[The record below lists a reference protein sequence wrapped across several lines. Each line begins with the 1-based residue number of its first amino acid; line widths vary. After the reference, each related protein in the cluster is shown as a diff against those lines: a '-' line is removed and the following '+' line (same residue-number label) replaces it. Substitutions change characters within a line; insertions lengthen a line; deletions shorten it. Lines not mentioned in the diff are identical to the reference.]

1 MNEILKKEQ
10 LTKDI
15 FKFVVKNL
23 QVAKKAQP
31 GQFVIIRLTEKGER
45 IPLTIADSNELLG
58 TITLISMTVGKTT
71 MLLAQMNEGEY
82 IMDLLGPL
90 GKKSEIE
97 NFGKVVCVG
106 GGVGIAPVFP
116 ILKELKRKGNYVITI
131 IGAKSK
137 DMLILEEE
145 MSKNS
150 DEFYV
155 CTDDGSKGFKGFVS
169 SKLEEVI
176 LSNISS
182 GPNGKIHRVI
192 AIGPTLMMSA
202 VSYVTKKY
210 DIKTIVSLNSV
221 MIDGTGMC
229 GTCRVEVGGKTKFAC
244 VDGPDFD
251 GHLVNFDLLLA
262 RQQYYCEEE
271 KISLEKFKE
280 KHQKLR
286 N

>member
-15 FKFVVKNL
+15 FKFVVKNS

-45 IPLTIADSNELLG
+45 IPLTIADSDELLG

-71 MLLAQMNEGEY
+71 MLLARMNEGEY
-82 IMDLLGPL
+82 ITDLLGPL

-116 ILKELKRKGNYVITI
+116 ILKGLKREGNYVIGI
-131 IGAKSK
+131 IGARSK
-137 DMLILEEE
+137 NMLILEEE

-182 GPNGKIHRVI
+182 ESNSKINRVI
-192 AIGPTLMMSA
+192 AIGPTLMMA
-202 VSYVTKKY
+202 TVSHVTKKY

-251 GHLVNFDLLLA
+251 AHLVNFDLLLA

-286 N
+286 